1 MMTVTTHF
9 LKGNIM
15 EHIEHNGRNYTVEVN
30 YDDAMGAPWLEHDG
44 HGIVS
49 EWTPSDK
56 QPGEWVLAEDRRSKR
71 FYDFAATMKL
81 AKKEGWGLNDDALA
95 KLEQK
100 LGRKATKGEITAES
114 VRRDFEF
121 LRGWCNDDWHWVY
134 VMVTD
139 DETGESDSLGGIES
153 GDEYLQE
160 AIMDMI
166 VNFECQHKEAEKQA
180 RIARRFNDAMECGV

>member
-1 MMTVTTHF
+1 
-9 LKGNIM
+9 M

-30 YDDAMGAPWLEHDG
+30 YDDGMGAPWLEEDG

-49 EWTPSDK
+49 DWTTRDK
-56 QPGEWVLAEDRRSKR
+56 QPGEWVLPEDRRSKR

-81 AKKEGWGLNDDALA
+81 AKKEGWGLSDEALA

-100 LGRKATKGEITAES
+100 LGRKPTKGEITADS
-114 VRRDFEF
+114 VWRDFEY

-139 DETGESDSLGGIES
+139 VETGESDSLGGIES
-153 GDEYLQE
+153 LSDEFIQE
-160 AIMDMI
+160 SIMDMI
-166 VNFECQHKEAEKQA
+166 VNFECKNKDAEKKA